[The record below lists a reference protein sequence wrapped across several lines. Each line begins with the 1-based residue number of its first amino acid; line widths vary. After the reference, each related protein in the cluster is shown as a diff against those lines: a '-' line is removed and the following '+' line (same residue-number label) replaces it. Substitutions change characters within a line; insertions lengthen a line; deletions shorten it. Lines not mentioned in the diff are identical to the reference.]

1 MWGAAVALACGL
13 TPAAW
18 GQVDVPGAAPAAATA
33 TAATPGAAATAT
45 AAAPQRNLWTF
56 LCPPQEWKDRCKE
69 KFCRSTFGQLINNS
83 FKPASALTGGVIPG
97 CCPPVLKS
105 DLLKPADSAEG
116 AAARIKQD
124 EANAKARRA
133 AVRYLGTVD
142 CRYWPEARD
151 ALVNALRADRNE
163 CVRMEAAWSLG
174 RGCCCN
180 KVTMQALIL
189 TVTGSDADGN
199 PQEPSE
205 RVRIAA
211 EYALRRCLDCY
222 VEVER
227 VKPKTAEPLPPPK
240 KVDEEEPIIEEEKKR
255 KVGQNIEAGPSDGMS
270 PYYQRVSLMKTES
283 IVAAGRKAI
292 ESRPTVTSVP
302 PPGSDFESRS
312 LATIW
317 KNTMGA
323 QAPVEARP
331 VTSSEPARLPQSVV
345 RETVVVQQAPVQPR
359 TTTQTAAMPTA
370 PAAPQPAA
378 PQQPAKPRGLLSRAF
393 EKAPAQPAPVSTP
406 VMPERVVVSETT
418 TVITPAP
425 KKPEAS
431 VQAPEPVVTPPAVA
445 RKPAPDLV
453 PPPLPPVTTPVQ
465 TPVSVPAPAPIVPVV
480 SKPTEVAPPIIMN
493 LAQPPAKP
501 REEAPA
507 PASPAPVM
515 PPAPAPAPA
524 PKATIMA
531 PLAPA
536 PVPAPAKELVKE
548 PVIKPAVTP
557 TAAMPASKPSSPEKQ
572 ATVKAATPSAAPVTP
587 AKPRVAETT
596 IPVTKAPEPSTPAPA
611 PAKEPVIKPA
621 ATPSAAAPAS
631 KPALP
636 EKPATV
642 KAATPSAPPVTL
654 AEPRVVEMTAPV
666 TKAPETPAP
675 ARMPAP
681 APTGAPAGTPVS
693 RMTATVPVAAPVSQP
708 RWVEAVRPTPPS
720 APAMPKEQLVKLFCE
735 SVDPSRREWAA
746 EQLGRVPGAGAD
758 DRVAQAL
765 LAGANADPAP
775 MVRVACLNS
784 IHQLRIM
791 DYQLGGILQRL
802 KGDSDVRVKQTA
814 QAVDRWLQDEVA
826 RCVNRPA
833 TKVR

>member
-1 MWGAAVALACGL
+1 MRSRFMWGAAVALACGL

-18 GQVDVPGAAPAAATA
+18 GQVDIPGAAAPAAATA

-227 VKPKTAEPLPPPK
+227 VKPKTAEPLPPPR

-255 KVGQNIEAGPSDGMS
+255 KVGHNTEAGPGDGMS

-331 VTSSEPARLPQSVV
+331 VTGSEPARLPQSVV

-359 TTTQTAAMPTA
+359 PATQTAAMPGV
-370 PAAPQPAA
+370 PNAAQPAA

-393 EKAPAQPAPVSTP
+393 EKAPAQPAPTSTP
-406 VMPERVVVSETT
+406 AMPERVVVSETT

-425 KKPEAS
+425 KKPEAP
-431 VQAPEPVVTPPAVA
+431 VQAPAPVVTPPAVV

-465 TPVSVPAPAPIVPVV
+465 APVSAPAPAPIVPVV
-480 SKPTEVAPPIIMN
+480 SKPTEVAPPVIMN

-507 PASPAPVM
+507 PATPA
-515 PPAPAPAPA
+515 PAPAPAPA
-524 PKATIMA
+524 PKTTIMA

-536 PVPAPAKELVKE
+536 PVPAPVKE

-557 TAAMPASKPSSPEKQ
+557 TAAAPAPMTSVPEKP
-572 ATVKAATPSAAPVTP
+572 ATVKATPSAVPVTP
-587 AKPRVAETT
+587 TKPRVVETT
-596 IPVTKAPEPSTPAPA
+596 IPVTKAPESSIPVPV
-611 PAKEPVIKPA
+611 PAKELVIKPA
-621 ATPSAAAPAS
+621 ATPSAAAPMPMAS
-631 KPALP
+631 LP

-642 KAATPSAPPVTL
+642 KAATPSDPPVTP
-654 AEPRVVEMTAPV
+654 AKPRVVEMSPPV

-681 APTGAPAGTPVS
+681 APTAALAGTPVS

-784 IHQLRIM
+784 IRQLGIM

-814 QAVDRWLQDEVA
+814 QVVDRWLQDEVA